1 MAATSAEPSAAPA
14 AADEAVRWYAGYFGL
29 QAVAGIAF
37 WALVAWVG
45 PINELFQMSK
55 ARHAVTNSFLFADLV
70 IGIAGSAVAA
80 VGLWRAR
87 RWAGALALFV
97 AGGMV
102 YATVYLVG
110 WVAFTGDG
118 AALLAL
124 MIPPS
129 SLSAWC
135 AVQGW
140 RLTR

>member
-1 MAATSAEPSAAPA
+1 MTDASPPSGWQPVRAYAA
-14 AADEAVRWYAGYFGL
+14 YFAL
-29 QAVAGIAF
+29 QAVAGVAF
-37 WALVAWVG
+37 WVLVATLDPVRTVF
-45 PINELFQMSK
+45 EMSESQ
-55 ARHAVTNSFLFADLV
+55 HAVTDSFLFADLI

-80 VGLWRAR
+80 TGLWHGR

-102 YATVYLVG
+102 YATVYLAG
-110 WVAFTGDG
+110 WVGFTGDG
-118 AALLAL
+118 AGLLAL